1 MAQFQKSAISI
12 YAVKTII
19 GQEKALV
26 TFVEKDEDIISILVP
41 ESLKGYVFVEAEEQQ
56 IVNQS
61 ISVVPQLHA
70 RVIGKVSN
78 DEIEH
83 FLASKKPTEGL
94 KKDDI
99 VEILDGPF
107 KGEQARVTKVDP
119 NKDEVR
125 LELFSSSQQDGN
137 VIPIKIHADFIK
149 RIHAAEEFLDE
160 EPVQVFEEEPESIK
174 EIEEKPL
181 KKKSKLS
188 LEEEEEEEEESRI
201 GMFDS
206 TEFEE

>member
-1 MAQFQKSAISI
+1 MEVKNVFLNRKSAVSI

-19 GQEKALV
+19 GQEKALI
-26 TFVEKDEDIISILVP
+26 TFVEKNDKIISILLP
-41 ESLKGYVFVEAEEQQ
+41 ENLKGYVFIEAEEQQ
-56 IVNQS
+56 VVNQAIS
-61 ISVVPQLHA
+61 IVPQLHA

-83 FLASKKPTEGL
+83 FLTSKKPTEGL
-94 KKDDI
+94 KKNDI

-125 LELFSSSQQDGN
+125 LELFSSSQQDSN

-149 RIHAAEEFLDE
+149 RIMSAEEEGVE
-160 EPVQVFEEEPESIK
+160 ETPTEFEEEKELDDKK
-174 EIEEKPL
+174 EIKKDH
-181 KKKSKLS
+181 KKKPEK
-188 LEEEEEEEEESRI
+188 EESRI

-206 TEFEE
+206 TEFED

>member
-1 MAQFQKSAISI
+1 MFPSQKSAISI

-26 TFVEKDEDIISILVP
+26 TFVEKDEEIISILLP

-56 IVNQS
+56 IVNQAIS
-61 ISVVPQLHA
+61 IVPQLHA

-83 FLASKKPTEGL
+83 FLTKKKPTEGL

-119 NKDEVR
+119 NKEEVR

-149 RIHAAEEFLDE
+149 RIHAAEDFLDE
-160 EPVQVFEEEPESIK
+160 EPEDIEPEEPK
-174 EIEEKPL
+174 VIEEKP
-181 KKKSKLS
+181 KKKKIILG
-188 LEEEEEEEEESRI
+188 EEEEEEESRI

-206 TEFEE
+206 TSIDE

>member
-1 MAQFQKSAISI
+1 MFPIQKSAISI

-26 TFVEKDEDIISILVP
+26 TFVQKDEDIISILVP

-56 IVNQS
+56 IVNQAIS
-61 ISVVPQLHA
+61 IVPQLHA

-78 DEIEH
+78 EEIEH
-83 FLASKKPTEGL
+83 FLTKKKPTEGL

-149 RIHAAEEFLDE
+149 RIHAAEDFLDE
-160 EPVQVFEEEPESIK
+160 EPVEEMEEE
-174 EIEEKPL
+174 
-181 KKKSKLS
+181 KSKILKS
-188 LEEEEEEEEESRI
+188 QNQKWMKQNQ
-201 GMFDS
+201 G
-206 TEFEE
+206 